1 MAGSRT
7 GAGPLNQSGLR
18 PGARRSQGRESY
30 RRKNADSVI
39 LLLRWMTDVCE
50 NQGHRE

>member
-7 GAGPLNQSGLR
+7 GAGPLNQSSLR
-18 PGARRSQGRESY
+18 PGVLRPQGQESC
-30 RRKNADSVI
+30 RHKNADSVI